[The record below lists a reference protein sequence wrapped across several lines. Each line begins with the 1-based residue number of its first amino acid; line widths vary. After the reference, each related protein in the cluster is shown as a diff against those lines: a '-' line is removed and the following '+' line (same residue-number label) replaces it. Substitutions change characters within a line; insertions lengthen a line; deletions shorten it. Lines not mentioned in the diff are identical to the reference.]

1 MCDIIRYMHKKLDTY
16 DLGILRALERDG
28 AMTNAR
34 VAEKVGLSTSQCSR
48 RRAALE
54 ASGVIVGYH
63 ARLDAA
69 AMGRSLRAV
78 VRVNLASHS
87 KASAAEFASLVA
99 DSEEIVE
106 AFAVSG
112 DADYVLLLQCENLT
126 SFADFVHETLLPFPN
141 VGQVKSEIVLRGLK

>member
-1 MCDIIRYMHKKLDTY
+1 MMHKKLDKY
-16 DLGILRALERDG
+16 DFAILRTLETDSAL
-28 AMTNAR
+28 TNAR
-34 VAEKVGLSTSQCSR
+34 IAERVGLSTSQCSR

-63 ARLDAA
+63 ARLDPQ
-69 AMGRSLRAV
+69 AMGRTLRAV

-87 KASAAEFASLVA
+87 KDSAAEFASLVA
-99 DSEEIVE
+99 QSEEIQD

-112 DADYVLLLQCENLT
+112 DADYVLLIQCENLT
-126 SFADFVHETLLPFPN
+126 AFANFVHETLLPFPN

>member
-1 MCDIIRYMHKKLDTY
+1 MHKKLDKF
-16 DLGILRALERDG
+16 DFAILRALEADG
-28 AMTNAR
+28 ALTNAAI
-34 VAEKVGLSTSQCSR
+34 AEKVGLSTSQCSR
-48 RRAALE
+48 RRSALE

-63 ARLDAA
+63 ARLDPQ

-87 KASAAEFASLVA
+87 KDSAREFTSLVTE
-99 DSEEIVE
+99 SEEILD

-112 DADYVLLLQCENLT
+112 DADYVLLVQCADLT
-126 SFADFVHETLLPFPN
+126 AFANFVHDTLLPFSN